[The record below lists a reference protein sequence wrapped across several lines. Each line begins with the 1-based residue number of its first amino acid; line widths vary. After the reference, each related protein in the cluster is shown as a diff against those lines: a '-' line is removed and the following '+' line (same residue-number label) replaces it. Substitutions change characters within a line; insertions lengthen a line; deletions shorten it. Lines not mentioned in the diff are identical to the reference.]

1 MSAAHQ
7 LPILIDNPYAG
18 HPGLSSL
25 QADVLWEYAKTAAL
39 VKQVR
44 RPSVVVVVA
53 APSAVAGVS
62 MRDAYTRAI
71 LGSEGRYESLERR
84 PSFSRHRG
92 RALDSSSEPA
102 LGNEQV
108 HLCHTTPYFHV
119 FFATIFVHSPPCSP
133 FSDSYLGR
141 VM

>member
-44 RPSVVVVVA
+44 RPSVVIVA
-53 APSAVAGVS
+53 ALSAVAGVS

-92 RALDSSSEPA
+92 RALDSSPEPA
-102 LGNEQV
+102 VGE
-108 HLCHTTPYFHV
+108 
-119 FFATIFVHSPPCSP
+119 
-133 FSDSYLGR
+133 
-141 VM
+141 